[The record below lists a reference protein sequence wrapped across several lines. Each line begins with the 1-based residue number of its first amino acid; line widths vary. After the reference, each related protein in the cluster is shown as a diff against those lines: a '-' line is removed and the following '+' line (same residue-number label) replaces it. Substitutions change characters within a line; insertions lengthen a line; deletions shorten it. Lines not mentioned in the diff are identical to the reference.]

1 MSHDPYID
9 NPYTLSL
16 ESQEQQLIE
25 DEHRKWEEVERL
37 ALFAYSEPEKAAE
50 EAKSLGL
57 YMEMQDRM
65 LEMHR
70 EWRAK

>member
-1 MSHDPYID
+1 MSHDPFVD

-16 ESQEQQLIE
+16 ESQEQQLID
-25 DEHRKWEEVERL
+25 DEYRRWEVDRL
-37 ALFAYSEPEKAAE
+37 ATLAYSEPEKAAE